1 MLNFLLFFVFLII
14 CNSLRSARNYHKFS
28 TVYKNL
34 RFYKFYKH
42 GNMIIANERCKD
54 EFIIFS
60 DVCYPYHQRLLQ
72 KYKISEMDIIN
83 FDVWCLVDLHRLY
96 WVMKFH
102 NYFKVNSPQVMGLT
116 F

>member
-1 MLNFLLFFVFLII
+1 MLNFLLFFTFLII

-34 RFYKFYKH
+34 RFYKFHKH
-42 GNMIIANERCKD
+42 GNMLITNERSKD

-60 DVCYPYHQRLLQ
+60 DWY
-72 KYKISEMDIIN
+72 YKISEGNIIN
-83 FDVWCLVDLHRLY
+83 FDVWCLVDLHKLY

-102 NYFKVNSPQVMGLT
+102 NYFKLNSPHVMGLT

>member
-1 MLNFLLFFVFLII
+1 MLNFLLFFTFLII

-34 RFYKFYKH
+34 RFYKFHKH
-42 GNMIIANERCKD
+42 GNMLIANERSKD

-60 DVCYPYHQRLLQ
+60 DWY
-72 KYKISEMDIIN
+72 YKISEGNIIN
-83 FDVWCLVDLHRLY
+83 FDVWCLVDLHKLY

-102 NYFKVNSPQVMGLT
+102 NYFELNSPQVMGLT

>member
-1 MLNFLLFFVFLII
+1 MLNFLLFFTFLII

-34 RFYKFYKH
+34 RFYKFHKN
-42 GNMIIANERCKD
+42 GNMLISNERSKD

-60 DVCYPYHQRLLQ
+60 DWY
-72 KYKISEMDIIN
+72 YKISEGNIIN
-83 FDVWCLVDLHRLY
+83 FDVWCLVDLHKLY
-96 WVMKFH
+96 WVVKFH
-102 NYFKVNSPQVMGLT
+102 NYFKLNSPHVMGLT

>member
-1 MLNFLLFFVFLII
+1 MLNFLLFFTFLII

-34 RFYKFYKH
+34 RFYKFHKH
-42 GNMIIANERCKD
+42 GNMLIANERSKD

-60 DVCYPYHQRLLQ
+60 DWY
-72 KYKISEMDIIN
+72 YKISEGNIIN
-83 FDVWCLVDLHRLY
+83 FDVWCLVDLHKLY

-102 NYFKVNSPQVMGLT
+102 NYFKLNSPHVMGLT

>member
-1 MLNFLLFFVFLII
+1 MLNFLLFFTFLII

-34 RFYKFYKH
+34 RFYKFHKH
-42 GNMIIANERCKD
+42 RNMLITNERSKD

-60 DVCYPYHQRLLQ
+60 DWH
-72 KYKISEMDIIN
+72 YKISEGNIIN
-83 FDVWCLVDLHRLY
+83 FDVWCLVDLHKLY

-102 NYFKVNSPQVMGLT
+102 NYFKLNSPHIMGLT